1 MFFAWHEHFAGV
13 LFLRMETIRAMQGKN
28 HLSPYMTD
36 SLVSLR
42 KDIQLKGQKG
52 RKEGNR

>member
-28 HLSPYMTD
+28 HLSLYMTD
-36 SLVSLR
+36 SFISLR
-42 KDIQLKGQKG
+42 VDIQLKGRKG
-52 RKEGNR
+52 RREGD